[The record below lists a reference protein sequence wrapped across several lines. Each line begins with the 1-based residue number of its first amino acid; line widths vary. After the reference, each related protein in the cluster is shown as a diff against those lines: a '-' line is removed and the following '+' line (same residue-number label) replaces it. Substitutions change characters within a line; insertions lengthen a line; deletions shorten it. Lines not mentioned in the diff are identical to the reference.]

1 MKYLKWNEGTEMT
14 IAAKLSQ
21 YLNDQSVDYH
31 LVQHPHTRTS
41 RESAHAAHVRE
52 DQVAKAIML
61 QDNDGYVMVVIP
73 ASSSLDMRAVHMETG
88 RNGLEMVAENELGS
102 IFPDC
107 ELGALPPIGQAYG
120 ITTLLDSSLSH
131 QETIYFEA
139 GDHEELVEMDGPQFT
154 KLFISSHT
162 ADLSKDWP

>member
-107 ELGALPPIGQAYG
+107 ELGALPQLARLMASPPCWTAASATRRPFISRPV
-120 ITTLLDSSLSH
+120 TTKNLWKWTDHNSPSSLSAAT
-131 QETIYFEA
+131 QPT
-139 GDHEELVEMDGPQFT
+139 
-154 KLFISSHT
+154 
-162 ADLSKDWP
+162 